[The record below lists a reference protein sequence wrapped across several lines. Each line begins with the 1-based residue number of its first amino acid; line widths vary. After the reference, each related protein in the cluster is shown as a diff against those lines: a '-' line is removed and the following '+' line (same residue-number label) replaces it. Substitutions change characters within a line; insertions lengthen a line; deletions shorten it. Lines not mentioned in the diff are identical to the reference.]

1 MIAHN
6 LLNTDALLMLACG
19 LNFYNYSYKMADG
32 EISWRDFLEKE
43 KSKLYSCPVSETDT
57 EPFYFMVRGIWFI
70 ALKGFVSL
78 TIYSGFS
85 EIVNRC
91 YNYTSLKMCSSFFG
105 ELQNLTFPSLDVMK
119 VMF

>member
-1 MIAHN
+1 MQGTVVMSVFWKYPYTHVIAQH

-19 LNFYNYSYKMADG
+19 TKFYNDYSYKMADG

-57 EPFYFMVRGIWFI
+57 EPFYFMVRGIRFI
-70 ALKGFVSL
+70 ALKGFISL

-91 YNYTSLKMCSSFFG
+91 YNYTSL
-105 ELQNLTFPSLDVMK
+105 
-119 VMF
+119 